1 MSKTNFIQSIK
12 QLLTNRYLTI
22 LSGVTIFLALSLT
35 IFILVRVHPSDLQLV
50 THYTAFGVTHLYRDQ
65 WFYLLNFIG
74 FAAIVAFVN
83 IAITI
88 RIYLLKGHPL
98 AVLFAWFGIGL
109 LVFTWIVA
117 LSIIN
122 VWSPV

>member
-74 FAAIVAFVN
+74 FAVIVAFVN

-98 AVLFAWFGIGL
+98 AVLFAWFSIGL

>member
-1 MSKTNFIQSIK
+1 MKHTKFVTSIK
-12 QLLTNRYLTI
+12 ELLTNRYLTV
-22 LSGVTIFLALSLT
+22 LSAVTVLLALSLA
-35 IFILVRVHPSDLQLV
+35 IFIAIRVHPSDLQLV

-65 WFYLLNFIG
+65 WFYLLNFVG
-74 FAAIVAFVN
+74 FAFVVAFVN

-88 RIYLLKGHPL
+88 KLYLLKGSPL
-98 AVLFAWFGIGL
+98 AILLAWFTIGL
-109 LVFTWIVA
+109 MVFTWGVS

>member
-74 FAAIVAFVN
+74 FAVIVAFVN

-98 AVLFAWFGIGL
+98 SVLFAWFGIGL

>member
-22 LSGVTIFLALSLT
+22 LSGVTIFLALSLI

-74 FAAIVAFVN
+74 FAVIIAFVN

>member
-12 QLLTNRYLTI
+12 QLLTNRYLTVLCAIAI
-22 LSGVTIFLALSLT
+22 LLALSLT

-74 FAAIVAFVN
+74 FAVIVAFVN
-83 IAITI
+83 VAITI

-98 AVLFAWFGIGL
+98 AVLFAWFSIGL